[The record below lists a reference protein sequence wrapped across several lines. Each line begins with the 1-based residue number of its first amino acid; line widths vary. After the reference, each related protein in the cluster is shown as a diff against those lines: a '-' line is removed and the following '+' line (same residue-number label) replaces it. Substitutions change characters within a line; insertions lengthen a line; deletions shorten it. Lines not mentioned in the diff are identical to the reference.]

1 MRGGHLNPPIPVTVV
16 GGYLGAGKTTLV
28 NHLLRQANGLRIA
41 VLVNDFG
48 DLPIDADL
56 IESRDGGVIS
66 IAGGCVC
73 CSFGSDLVDGLM
85 RLAARAPV
93 PDCVLIETSG
103 VALPGAVG
111 GTVTLLPA
119 FRLDATV
126 VLADAETVRARAADR
141 YLGDTIARQL
151 AAADL
156 VVLNK
161 TDLVAPGALAALRA
175 WLGAQAPRARLVCA
189 QRARVPPEVLLDAIR
204 TGGRRPATSL
214 LRTGGQLRGAGHDGV
229 TARFESATFSLSR
242 QVDVNALGA
251 MLTQAKLGVLRA
263 KGRLRDLDGAWK
275 ILQVV
280 GARHEVSLAAAGS
293 DIEGLVCIG
302 LAGVLD
308 RDALATLVGDGLA
321 AAPRNA

>member
-1 MRGGHLNPPIPVTVV
+1 MRSRHLNPPIPVTVV

-28 NHLLRQANGLRIA
+28 NHLLRQADGLRIA

-48 DLPIDADL
+48 DLAIDADL

-85 RLAARAPV
+85 QLAARAPV

-111 GTVTLLPA
+111 GAVTLLPA

-161 TDLVAPGALAALRA
+161 TDLVAPDALGSLCA

-189 QRARVPPEVLLDAIR
+189 QRAQVPPEVLLDAPR
-204 TGGRRPATSL
+204 TGDRHRATSL
-214 LRTGGQLRGAGHDGV
+214 LRTGGQWQRAGHDGV
-229 TARFESATFSLSR
+229 AARFVSAAFSLPR
-242 QVDVNALGA
+242 QVDVDALGA
-251 MLTQAKLGVLRA
+251 RLTQAKLGVLRA
-263 KGRLRDLDGAWK
+263 KGRMRDLDGVWK
-275 ILQVV
+275 TLQVV
-280 GARHEVSLAAAGS
+280 GARHEVSPAAAEGET
-293 DIEGLVCIG
+293 EGLVCIG
-302 LAGVLD
+302 LAD
-308 RDALATLVGDGLA
+308 RFDRAAIA
-321 AAPRNA
+321 AALIP